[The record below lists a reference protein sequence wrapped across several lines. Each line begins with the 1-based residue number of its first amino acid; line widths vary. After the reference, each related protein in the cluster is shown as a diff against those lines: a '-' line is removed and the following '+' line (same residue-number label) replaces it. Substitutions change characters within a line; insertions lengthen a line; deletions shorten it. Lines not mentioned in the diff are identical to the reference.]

1 MIKVNVEVNS
11 KSWHKKI
18 QNPKK
23 YFGKKLKKISKI
35 VKFFNGKNIT
45 FTILL
50 TSSLNMK
57 KLNKK
62 FRNQNKSTDVLSF
75 PFLSSSNLKF
85 TKQKKFYIGDV
96 ATSYEIISSRSKKNN
111 FFLEFDK
118 AWIHGLLHLIGYN
131 HINNKDYFKTE
142 MLDTLILGLKC
153 CQEDVIITYSDI
165 IYDHKVIKQ
174 IYNFRIAVMS
184 LIRGILCHS
193 SNNVKDKIYHYG
205 NALLYLGRF
214 VANINVKWAERLTA
228 LANVK

>member
-1 MIKVNVEVNS
+1 MIKINVEINN
-11 KSWHKKI
+11 KSWCKKI
-18 QNPKK
+18 RYPKK
-23 YFGKKLKKISKI
+23 YFNQKLRKVSKI
-35 VKFFNGKNIT
+35 IKFFKNKNVT

-50 TSSLNMK
+50 TNSLNMK

-131 HINNKDYFKTE
+131 HINNKDYFKMNRIE
-142 MLDTLILGLKC
+142 KKILNS
-153 CQEDVIITYSDI
+153 II
-165 IYDHKVIKQ
+165 
-174 IYNFRIAVMS
+174 
-184 LIRGILCHS
+184 
-193 SNNVKDKIYHYG
+193 
-205 NALLYLGRF
+205 
-214 VANINVKWAERLTA
+214 
-228 LANVK
+228 